1 MNTKTK
7 LRTLHAINFEGIE
20 RLRQLRPTQE
30 AFIDAV
36 IALEDAMD
44 NGNPAVVLDSEGH
57 QHFFDNR
64 DFDRTHVCK

>member
-7 LRTLHAINFEGIE
+7 LRTLHMINSDGII
-20 RLRQLRPTQE
+20 RLRQLRPEQE

-44 NGNPAVVLDSEGH
+44 NGNPAVVTDSNGNS
-57 QHFFDNR
+57 HFFDAR
-64 DFDRTHVCK
+64 EFDRTYVCK